1 MLRLAAGDF
10 AMTLAPERGGA
21 VLAFD
26 WRGEPLMRPVCG
38 PDLLDTPQRPLAP
51 FSLGVGEGTAVA
63 GRVHSWLGADP
74 LPLLDWLGEWSVVT
88 STASSATLLDSR
100 SSAEDG
106 EPFVAS
112 QAFSLDEAG
121 LTVTVSLV
129 NLGAKPMPAALAL
142 QAVSAGGLRA
152 AVPCNRPLEMRWRE
166 HALTLV
172 LEPSDNL
179 AITGLTAPGED
190 IGCCAQPA
198 MLVPGGI
205 ASASLRLRA
214 VALP

>member
-1 MLRLAAGDF
+1 MLRLAAGDY
-10 AMTLAPERGGA
+10 ALTLAPERGGA

-38 PDLLDTPQRPLAP
+38 PALLDTPCHPLVP
-51 FSLGVGEGTAVA
+51 FSLGVGENVPATRRS
-63 GRVHSWLGADP
+63 RVWLGADP
-74 LPLLDWLGEWSVVT
+74 LPVLDWLGEWSVVA
-88 STASSATLLDSR
+88 STPSSATLLDSR
-100 SSAEDG
+100 CATEDG

-112 QAFSLDEAG
+112 QTFTLDRHG
-121 LTVTVSLV
+121 LLVTVSVV
-129 NLGAKPMPAALAL
+129 NLGANAMPAALGL
-142 QAVSAGGLRA
+142 QALSAGGPRA

-166 HALTLV
+166 HALALL

-190 IGCCAQPA
+190 IRCCAQPA
-198 MLVPGGI
+198 MLGPGGI

-214 VALP
+214 IAQP